1 MKSKIEIEFEQ
12 LAEQYFDMFGTN
24 YPLDITSELTL
35 AEHIE
40 RIEKAIKDEK
50 PVKTVNEAGVVY

>member
-12 LAEQYFDMFGTN
+12 LAERYFEMFNTN

-40 RIEKAIKDEK
+40 RMEKAIKDEK
-50 PVKTVNEAGVVY
+50 PIKTVNEPGFVY